1 MAVRRRPARE
11 RAPRR
16 RFARIPVPPRERITR
31 PMWKYSDQVYDH
43 FFNPRNVGTVENA
56 DGVGEV
62 GSMACGDALRLSF
75 RLDEAGRLAEVKFQT
90 FGCGSAIASS
100 SILTE
105 MLRGKTLEEAA
116 RITNED
122 IASELGGLPREKMH
136 CSVMGR
142 EALEAAMIDYYKR
155 QGKQIPCELLS
166 QGVLV
171 CHCYQVERDTIRHA
185 VMQNRLRT
193 VEDVT
198 HYTKAGGGCQDCH
211 QEIRHLIDECWEKL
225 DHEAAGGGGAVPGAL
240 PLAPPAPA
248 APPAREV
255 RIREVIEHDIARALR
270 NDGGDIELVEVRG
283 HEVFVRL
290 IGTCAS
296 CPASQATI
304 KGWVE
309 SQLREHL
316 GDEVDV
322 IEVKS

>member
-1 MAVRRRPARE
+1 
-11 RAPRR
+11 
-16 RFARIPVPPRERITR
+16 
-31 PMWKYSDQVYDH
+31 MWNYSDKVYDH

-75 RLDEAGRLAEVKFQT
+75 RLDAAGRLAEVKFQT

-116 RITNED
+116 RITNDD
-122 IASELGGLPREKMH
+122 IARELGGLPREKMH

-142 EALEAAMIDYYKR
+142 EALEAAMIDHYRR

-171 CHCYQVERDTIRHA
+171 CHCFQVERDTIRHA
-185 VMQNRLRT
+185 ISQNRLRT

-211 QEIRHLIDECWEKL
+211 QDIRHLIAECWEKL
-225 DHEAAGGGGAVPGAL
+225 KIEDAGGGEAVPGAL
-240 PLAPPAPA
+240 PLAPPAPPVRP
-248 APPAREV
+248 APPPRET
-255 RIREVIEHDIARALR
+255 RIREVIENDIARALR
-270 NDGGDIELVEVRG
+270 TDGGDIELIEIRG
-283 HEVFVRL
+283 RDVFVRL
-290 IGTCAS
+290 IGACAG